1 MCTVTVVPDGDG
13 FRMICNRDER
23 RDRPAALP
31 PTVHRVGDRTA
42 VYPVDPHGGG
52 TWVGLN
58 DCGLAVTLLN
68 RTPEVGAR
76 PPASFARS
84 RGLIVPALLGCASL
98 DAALSEAQG
107 LEPSEFDL
115 FRLLLVERMMA
126 GILTSDG
133 RTLSVETS
141 NLTAPIFLTSSSLG
155 DSLVEEPRHRLFE
168 SMVLSKPPSE
178 WLDAQSRFHAHRWR
192 SQSAISVTMARGD
205 ARTVSRT
212 FVQVTARG
220 QRLRYH
226 PLRGGPPVRAA

>member
-58 DCGLAVTLLN
+58 DCGLAATLLN

-76 PPASFARS
+76 PRAAFARS
-84 RGLIVPALLGCASL
+84 RGLIVPALLGSASL
-98 DAALSEAQG
+98 GAALATADG
-107 LEPSEFDL
+107 LDPGEFDL
-115 FRLLLVERMMA
+115 FRLLLVERMTA

-133 RTLSVETS
+133 RTISVETS
-141 NLTAPIFLTSSSLG
+141 SLKTPLFLTSSSLG
-155 DSLVEEPRHRLFE
+155 DSLVEEPRRRLFE
-168 SMVLSKPPSE
+168 SMVLIKPPSE
-178 WLDAQSRFHAHRWR
+178 WLDAQSRFHGHRWR
-192 SQSAISVTMARGD
+192 SQSEVSVTMARGD

-212 FVQVTARG
+212 FVQVTATG
-220 QRLRYH
+220 QRLRYY